1 MSKRKK
7 MTEVLE
13 VEMLAIAKEKETLQ
27 SMEAAQKKKARKEVK
42 KAARSAVLMDLSKKF
57 TTVSKTWAVAPNEE
71 LEPPSLGLSTPNL
84 SYLTTTASLTL
95 STSLR
100 SSAPLLCWI

>member
-13 VEMLAIAKEKETLQ
+13 AEMLVIAKEKGTLQ
-27 SMEAAQKKKARKEVK
+27 SMEAAQKKKAWKEVK
-42 KAARSAVLMDLSKKF
+42 KAACSAVLMDLSKKF
-57 TTVSKTWAVAPNEE
+57 TTVSKTWAIAPNEE
-71 LEPPSLGLSTPNL
+71 LEPPPLAFLLLPSPT
-84 SYLTTTASLTL
+84 LTATTSLTL

-100 SSAPLLCWI
+100 STAPLLCYP